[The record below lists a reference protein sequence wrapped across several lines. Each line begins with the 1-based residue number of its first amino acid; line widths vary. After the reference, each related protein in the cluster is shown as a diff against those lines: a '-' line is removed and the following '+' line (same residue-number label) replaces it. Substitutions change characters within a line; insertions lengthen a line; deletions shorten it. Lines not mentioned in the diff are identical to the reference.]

1 MFHLFKNPYGVRIPQ
16 RNIIL
21 FFLFSSISLF
31 QPVLSQSATELY
43 EDKDTGQIFT
53 KPGNNRVKIDKFPS
67 VPDDRTNKTNHNVT
81 TLPDA
86 FAHRPDDVSKE
97 KLTITG
103 RVQFRGASGTAQSPL
118 SNGHRDFNTID
129 YAFRRLRLGAMYEN
143 DWWGASIQLRLEN
156 MLNRVDLSQTTQT
169 VNYTDASG
177 RPGSVNVVTNE
188 RLKDN
193 RGYIQ
198 EAVIYTKLPYAGGR
212 ITLGQINV
220 PFNREYIGS
229 SANLVSLERSMVTAA
244 LPQFDNGI
252 MLQATPLKE
261 IHPKYERYLHLS
273 FMVGNGKGGGG
284 DYGTGRRQDLTTS
297 NRYGFVNIS
306 PTYYGRVVWNVFGS
320 LKRESDGREVNW
332 QEGEEIFQRD
342 MKLSLGSAFQQTQNL
357 VTPAVSAMEYNA
369 GTTNG
374 IAFVTPQ
381 GVNGYPSADGGSS
394 TLGYN
399 TQNGGTTPGRTK
411 MGLIAHT
418 YDATFTWSGFYFNA
432 AYTKMSGPASNGLIG
447 WHTTFGYNIPITNK
461 FYLMPIFKYDQLMGD
476 FNRNGNRHDPNE
488 TLRIYWIGLNLFGDK
503 HHYKVQLY
511 YEILANKLDRDVNT
525 GSPMLIDD
533 RRIYLQVQSNFWT
546 GTTSPESY
554 GYRSN

>member
-1 MFHLFKNPYGVRIPQ
+1 M
-16 RNIIL
+16 
-21 FFLFSSISLF
+21 
-31 QPVLSQSATELY
+31 
-43 EDKDTGQIFT
+43 
-53 KPGNNRVKIDKFPS
+53 
-67 VPDDRTNKTNHNVT
+67 
-81 TLPDA
+81 
-86 FAHRPDDVSKE
+86 
-97 KLTITG
+97 
-103 RVQFRGASGTAQSPL
+103 
-118 SNGHRDFNTID
+118 
-129 YAFRRLRLGAMYEN
+129 
-143 DWWGASIQLRLEN
+143 
-156 MLNRVDLSQTTQT
+156 
-169 VNYTDASG
+169 
-177 RPGSVNVVTNE
+177 
-188 RLKDN
+188 
-193 RGYIQ
+193 
-198 EAVIYTKLPYAGGR
+198 
-212 ITLGQINV
+212 
-220 PFNREYIGS
+220 
-229 SANLVSLERSMVTAA
+229 
-244 LPQFDNGI
+244 
-252 MLQATPLKE
+252 
-261 IHPKYERYLHLS
+261 
-273 FMVGNGKGGGG
+273 
-284 DYGTGRRQDLTTS
+284 
-297 NRYGFVNIS
+297 
-306 PTYYGRVVWNVFGS
+306 
-320 LKRESDGREVNW
+320 NW

-418 YDATFTWSGFYFNA
+418 YDATFTWSGFYFNT

-461 FYLMPIFKYDQLMGD
+461 FYLMPIFKYDQLMGY

-533 RRIYLQVQSNFWT
+533 RRIYLQVQANFWT